1 MSFCIKCGTQ
11 LNDGDSFCV
20 ACGTPVVEEKQEVQ
34 MQPQMPSQPTSY
46 RDTKPIIPGR
56 GSSIAGMIL
65 GMIGSLYGL
74 VFSMI
79 VIRTLIRLNQ
89 YGWYDWYE
97 QAEDVSDNVALIM
110 VFSVIPVLAVVFSVI
125 GRSKGDKT
133 GISKSGLITGII
145 GLVLFVIALIL
156 DIFI

>member
-11 LNDGDSFCV
+11 LNDGDAFCV
-20 ACGTPVVEEKQEVQ
+20 SCGNPVVEEKQALQ
-34 MQPQMPSQPTSY
+34 IQPQTQSQPTLCG
-46 RDTKPIIPGR
+46 DTTPVVPGR
-56 GSSIAGMIL
+56 GSSVAGMIL
-65 GMIGSLYGL
+65 GIISSLYGL

-97 QAEDVSDNVALIM
+97 QAEASDNVVLIM
-110 VFSVIPVLAVVFSVI
+110 FFSVLPVLAIVFSVI

-145 GLVLFVIALIL
+145 GLVLFVFALIL